1 MISIP
6 TLLSLGRMVLAPFFV
21 YFFLQGSYLL
31 ALLIFTVAALSD
43 ACDGYIARKYD
54 MASQLG
60 AFIDPLADKVLIA
73 AALLC
78 FILKDFASWWVLG
91 VIIGRDVLVTVL
103 RVAAQ
108 RRGAYLVTTRLAQ
121 YKTAA
126 QMVMIY
132 LAFIWLIIH
141 DSSHFVSYPGI
152 EIFVKTFFYGV
163 VALTAYT
170 GVDYLYRYLC
180 LDAKGK

>member
-1 MISIP
+1 MVSLP
-6 TLLSLGRMVLAPFFV
+6 TLLSFIRMALAPVFM
-21 YFFLQGSYLL
+21 YFFLQGSYIV
-31 ALLIFTVAALSD
+31 AVFIFTVAALSD
-43 ACDGYIARKYD
+43 AFDGYIARKYN
-54 MASQLG
+54 MTSQLG

-73 AALLC
+73 TALLC
-78 FILKDFASWWVLG
+78 FILKNFTSWWVLG
-91 VIIGRDVLVTVL
+91 VIMGRDVLVTGL

-108 RRGAYLVTTRLAQ
+108 RRGVYLVTTRLAQ

-132 LAFIWLIIH
+132 LAFIWLIVH
-141 DSSHFVSYPGI
+141 DSSSFVSYPGI

-163 VALTAYT
+163 VVLTAYT
-170 GVDYLYRYLC
+170 GVDYVYRYLC